1 MFCFPYSELN
11 GISVNAGI
19 CRSVICGN
27 RSVRYLIK
35 LHSIKWHTLKAIL
48 FLIIILL
55 FEEIKVG
62 IYSVHF

>member
-1 MFCFPYSELN
+1 MQEY
-11 GISVNAGI
+11 V
-19 CRSVICGN
+19 CRSVICEN

-35 LHSIKWHTLKAIL
+35 LHSIKWHTLRAIL